1 MTSSLPT
8 FGGLKAVAS
17 CAIGRADIVG
27 RFFDHLT
34 TNATPEESRKMF
46 LRIREAITIA
56 FPFLG
61 MPACVPGCYGMIGV
75 VERKG
80 KEYGETKVLRK
91 MVITEDDTQKGKE
104 IRARIY
110 SGVGNS
116 EIFGLMDKYFT
127 DLCKILPQYQN
138 SEFHYPDQFL
148 CSPMLNNAY
157 MGLHHCQ
164 SQRRS
169 FRGP

>member
-80 KEYGETKVLRK
+80 QEHGETKVLRK
-91 MVITEDDTQKGKE
+91 MVITEDDTGKGKE
-104 IRARIY
+104 IRTRIY

-127 DLCKILPQYQN
+127 DLC
-138 SEFHYPDQFL
+138 E
-148 CSPMLNNAY
+148 SPP
-157 MGLHHCQ
+157 HT
-164 SQRRS
+164 
-169 FRGP
+169 

>member
-1 MTSSLPT
+1 
-8 FGGLKAVAS
+8 
-17 CAIGRADIVG
+17 
-27 RFFDHLT
+27 
-34 TNATPEESRKMF
+34 MF

-80 KEYGETKVLRK
+80 QEYGETKVLRK
-91 MVITEDDTQKGKE
+91 MVITEDDTGKGKE
-104 IRARIY
+104 IRTRIY

-127 DLCKILPQYQN
+127 DLC
-138 SEFHYPDQFL
+138 E
-148 CSPMLNNAY
+148 SPP
-157 MGLHHCQ
+157 HT
-164 SQRRS
+164 
-169 FRGP
+169 